1 MVVERR
7 ETARSAMKRA
17 LLLDATAQ
25 IMLDEGY
32 AAVSSRSVAAKAG
45 MKAPLV
51 HYDFPT
57 LDDLFLALLRRGAS
71 WKLERLA
78 AALASPQ
85 PLLALWETSIDP
97 TGTAIVL
104 EMVAAANHRPA
115 VKAELIQIANQFYR
129 MQIQAFA
136 QLLPTYGVDL
146 EVFPPEL
153 VVRAM
158 EGLAQLQVSDQ
169 TLQVEGKSDLE
180 RLPYRKEIT
189 KGSDGNP
196 GNWVV
201 TASILR
207 APRPGPARSPPPS
220 TASPTPHHLQAHSRR
235 RATKRRPPANS
246 AVMSPVLRDSETHRR
261 RPCPRC
267 RTGTV
272 HNPAAPDQEIQQLNE
287 VNYSRNPSANSSLG
301 V

>member
-7 ETARSAMKRA
+7 ETAKSAIKRA

-25 IMLDEGY
+25 IMLEEGY

-45 MKAPLV
+45 IKAPLV
-51 HYDFPT
+51 HYYFPT
-57 LDDLFLALLRRGAS
+57 LDDLFLALLRRGAG

-97 TGTAIVL
+97 TGTAIVV
-104 EMVAAANHRPA
+104 EMVAVANHRPA

-136 QLLPTYGVDL
+136 QLLPTYGVAL
-146 EVFPPEL
+146 EDFPPEL

-169 TLQVEGKSDLE
+169 TLGISAGLGEARAAMDRYLRRLE
-180 RLPYRKEIT
+180 RRRRRQ
-189 KGSDGNP
+189 P
-196 GNWVV
+196 GRR
-201 TASILR
+201 T
-207 APRPGPARSPPPS
+207 RPA
-220 TASPTPHHLQAHSRR
+220 TASPDGA
-235 RATKRRPPANS
+235 
-246 AVMSPVLRDSETHRR
+246 D
-261 RPCPRC
+261 
-267 RTGTV
+267 
-272 HNPAAPDQEIQQLNE
+272 
-287 VNYSRNPSANSSLG
+287 
-301 V
+301 